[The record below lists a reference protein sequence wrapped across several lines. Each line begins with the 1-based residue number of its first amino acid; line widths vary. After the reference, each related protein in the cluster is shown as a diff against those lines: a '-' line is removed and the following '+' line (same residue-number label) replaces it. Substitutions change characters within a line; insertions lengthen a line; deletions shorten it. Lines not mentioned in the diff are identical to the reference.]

1 MSSTHTPSLVGLVIA
16 GGYSTRF
23 GEADK
28 AVADL
33 AGTPM
38 IRRVVDRLALLTD
51 SVVVNC
57 REDQHE
63 AIRGALEGCT
73 PEIRFAFDPV
83 DDQGPVAGI
92 RTGLEALEREYAAVV
107 ACDMP
112 FVDPALFEVLLERA
126 REHDTSAD
134 AAGADAAL
142 VKLEDGWYQTTQ
154 ALYRTDAMAHACGD
168 ALAVDDGRILSA
180 LERLEYV
187 TVNGD
192 TLERAGIDETS
203 FESIDTREALE
214 AAADRL
220 E

>member
-1 MSSTHTPSLVGLVIA
+1 MTTRSTSLAGLVIA

-38 IRRVVDRLALLTD
+38 SRRVVDRLAAVTD
-51 SVVVNC
+51 SVVINC
-57 REDQHE
+57 REDQ
-63 AIRGALEGCT
+63 RSALQDALRECDL
-73 PEIRFAFDPV
+73 EIRFATDPI

-92 RTGLEALEREYAAVV
+92 QTGLEALDREYAAVV

-126 REHDTSAD
+126 REHGSD
-134 AAGADAAL
+134 GADAA
-142 VKLEDGWYQTTQ
+142 VVQLEDGWYQTTQ
-154 ALYRTDAMAHACGD
+154 ALYRTDSMAQACGET
-168 ALAVDDGRILSA
+168 LAADDRRILAA

-187 TVNGD
+187 TID
-192 TLERAGIDETS
+192 EPTLERAGIDVQT
-203 FESIDTREALE
+203 FESIDTQDALE
-214 AAADRL
+214 AAAVRL